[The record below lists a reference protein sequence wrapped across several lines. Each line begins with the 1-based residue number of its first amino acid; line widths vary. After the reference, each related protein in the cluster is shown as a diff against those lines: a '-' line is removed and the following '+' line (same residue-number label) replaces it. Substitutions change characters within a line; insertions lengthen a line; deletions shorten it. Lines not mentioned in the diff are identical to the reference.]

1 LLLWLKLPLLVLQA
15 IAQCCCGGQCS
26 CPEGGVYTM
35 RYLEG
40 ALPNPPL
47 PEDAGM
53 ILFLFFSSATA
64 MAYIVLSWSMAALT
78 KSL

>member
-1 LLLWLKLPLLVLQA
+1 
-15 IAQCCCGGQCS
+15 
-26 CPEGGVYTM
+26 M

-40 ALPNPPL
+40 ALPDPPL